1 MTTITTKQDAGNL
14 SAVRVSYYADNKQPD
29 IKLSEGQRLSILRY
43 KTDKEAKT
51 LRSSMAVI
59 LNRVTKHAI
68 IHQTE
73 KGEEFLQCLIDEVQ
87 DNLCKRCADKEF
99 PFENV
104 ESADFMVKDYFDNT
118 RTASGKRLTSE
129 LLGTYYDANMLLQV
143 VERIVAKFPHFDTSK
158 VEAVAKQYRQLW
170 TDLSKYGLP
179 HTKQGTEL
187 VAKLVSLHTFSEED
201 SELKEWAAERV
212 KKLQDRHNAAEM
224 LVDAI

>member
-1 MTTITTKQDAGNL
+1 MTTVTIKQDLGNL
-14 SAVRVSYYADNKQPD
+14 SAVRVSYYVDNKQPD
-29 IKLSEGQRLSILRY
+29 IKLSEGQRVSILRY
-43 KTDKEAKT
+43 KTDKITST

-73 KGEEFLQCLIDEVQ
+73 KGEEFIQCLLDEVQ
-87 DNLCKRCADKEF
+87 DNLAKRCADKELT
-99 PFENV
+99 FEQV

-118 RTASGKRLTSE
+118 RTASGKKVTADI
-129 LLGTYYDANMLLQV
+129 LGTYYDVNMLPQV

-158 VEAVAKQYRQLW
+158 VEAVAKQYKQLW

-187 VAKLVSLHTFSEED
+187 VAKLVSLHQFSEED
-201 SELKEWAAERV
+201 SELQEWAKERV